1 MTVPHPMKTEAV
13 VSRWIPRVSPIHERL
28 SVRLDMIRWLAAFFV
43 CISHVRSLCI
53 VDYGV
58 ETDWATRAFYFI
70 HGFGHS
76 AVMVFFVLSGYL
88 VGGEVLRAFRDGT
101 FNPRSYFT
109 KRTARLY
116 TPYLPALVVFAAI
129 DWLGARH
136 FNVEGIYTHG
146 KPLVMVFYDISARLT
161 LEIAA
166 GNFLFLQT
174 LTVPTLGSN
183 TPLWSL
189 TCEAWYYLLFP
200 LAAAACFLPFS
211 RITRFACAVLLL
223 FAGWFVGGEILL
235 YFGVWLSGACIHF
248 LNRPVFRTVWPSV
261 AIMLIAATCLRLH
274 LMETVSAWVWNFLIA
289 AGTGLLINT
298 LSHTPGN
305 VPAGARI
312 HRALSGF
319 SYSLYLCHWPLALF
333 LMAVLYQKTGYG
345 IQMPLS
351 AFSLSIYT
359 GLLLCIY
366 GFSWGFAWLTERNTR
381 FVRVWLDRMCN
392 ATRP

>member
-1 MTVPHPMKTEAV
+1 MKTEAA
-13 VSRWIPRVSPIHERL
+13 VSRWLPVVRPIHQRL
-28 SVRLDMIRWLAAFFV
+28 SVRLDLIRWLAAFLV

-53 VDYGV
+53 VDYGA
-58 ETDWATRAFYFI
+58 ESGWATRAFYFI

-88 VGGEVLRAFRDGT
+88 IGGEVLKALRNGT
-101 FNPRSYFT
+101 FDPRSYFT
-109 KRTARLY
+109 KRAARLY
-116 TPYLPALVVFAAI
+116 TPYLPALVLLAGI
-129 DWLGARH
+129 DWLGFRH
-136 FNVEGIYTHG
+136 FNVEGLYTNG
-146 KPLVMVFYDISARLT
+146 KELVMVFYDISERLT
-161 LEIAA
+161 FETGA

-174 LTVPTLGSN
+174 LKVPTLGSN

-200 LAAAACFLPFS
+200 LAAIVCFSPL
-211 RITRFACAVLLL
+211 TRVTRLVCALMLL
-223 FAGWFVGGEILL
+223 FAGWFVGGEILI

-248 LNRPVFRTVWPSV
+248 LNRSVFRTVWPSV
-261 AIMLIAATCLRLH
+261 AIILTAATCLRLH
-274 LMETVSAWVWNFLIA
+274 STGTVSVWVWNFVIA
-289 AGTGLLINT
+289 AGTALLINT

-305 VPAGARI
+305 VPAGARA

-333 LMAVLYQKTGYG
+333 LMAVLYQKTGHG

-359 GLLLCIY
+359 GLVLCIY

-381 FVRVWLDRMCN
+381 FVRTWLDRVFD